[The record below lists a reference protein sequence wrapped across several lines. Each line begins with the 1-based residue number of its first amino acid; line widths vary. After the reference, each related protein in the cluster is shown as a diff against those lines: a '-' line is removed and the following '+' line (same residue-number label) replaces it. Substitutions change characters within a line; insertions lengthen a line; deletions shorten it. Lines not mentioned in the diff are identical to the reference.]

1 MRISDWSSYVCSSD
15 LPVHGVHL
23 SFCRAEDG
31 NPPPALLALGNQ
43 LLDRFDDIADG
54 RELGCRI
61 VGVVRNVDVELFLDG
76 EDDLHSVERLDLQV
90 GHFRVAM
97 QDRKS
102 TSMNSRK

>member
-61 VGVVRNVDVELFLDG
+61 EIGRASCRERVCQYVSISVVDVAIKKNTNNRQHIG
-76 EDDLHSVERLDLQV
+76 
-90 GHFRVAM
+90 
-97 QDRKS
+97 
-102 TSMNSRK
+102 TYI